1 MRVLFHVQHLLGVGH
16 LRRAELL
23 VAAMAERGMAVTV
36 ALGGMPVA
44 EMPFAGAEI
53 AQLPPTRL
61 DGANFK
67 ILYDADGNPIT
78 DAWRDARRDS
88 LLGLYERLQPD
99 IVLLEMFPFGRWRF
113 RFELEPL
120 LARAALDRPRVRCVA
135 SVRDILVETKH
146 PERAVRG
153 AEIAR
158 DHLDAV
164 LVHSDPSLF
173 TFAETYPH
181 AAALADR
188 THYTGYV
195 TEAADRRRGEPT
207 GEVIVSAGGG
217 AAAGSL
223 MATAMDARP
232 RTPLADRVWR
242 FFTGPRCPDD
252 VFAALR
258 ARADARTIVERF
270 DPQFQ
275 QRLDGCALS
284 ISQAGYNTVMNLLR
298 AEAPAVVVP
307 YAEGD
312 ETEQEYRAR
321 RLEALGLLSVVPET
335 ALSPATLTAAIG
347 AALAGSAAARP
358 SIDLDGAANAAR
370 MLAELAEAARDARP
384 AGAASPPAT
393 RKSA

>member
-23 VAAMAERGMAVTV
+23 VDAMARRGMAVTV

-53 AQLPPTRL
+53 AQLPPARL

-67 ILYDADGNPIT
+67 TLYDGEGRPIT
-78 DAWRDARRDS
+78 DSWRDARRDA
-88 LLGLYERLQPD
+88 LLALYERLQPD
-99 IVLLEMFPFGRWRF
+99 IVLMEMFPFGRWRF

-120 LARAALDRPRVRCVA
+120 LARASRDRPRVKCVA

-153 AEIAR
+153 AELAR

-164 LVHSDPSLF
+164 LVHSDPALF
-173 TFAETYPH
+173 TFDETYPH
-181 AAALADR
+181 AASLGDR
-188 THYTGYV
+188 IHYTGYV
-195 TEAADRRRGEPT
+195 TEAGNRQRGVPT
-207 GEVIVSAGGG
+207 GDVIVSAGGG
-217 AAAGSL
+217 AAAGALLS
-223 MATAMDARP
+223 TAMAARP
-232 RTPLADRVWR
+232 LTPLADRVWR

-258 ARADARTIVERF
+258 DQADERTVVERF

-275 QRLDGCALS
+275 ARLDACALS

-298 AEAPAVVVP
+298 AEVPAVVVP

-312 ETEQEYRAR
+312 ETEQAYRATR
-321 RLEALGLLSVVPET
+321 MAALGLLAVASEAT
-335 ALSPATLTAAIG
+335 LSPQTLAA
-347 AALAGSAAARP
+347 AVDTALAGSAAARP
-358 SIDLDGAANAAR
+358 AIDLDGADDAAR
-370 MLAELAEAARDARP
+370 LIEGLAGTRDTAPAAGMG
-384 AGAASPPAT
+384 AGAP
-393 RKSA
+393 

>member
-23 VAAMAERGMAVTV
+23 VAAMADRGMAVTV

-44 EMPFAGAEI
+44 EMPFAGADI
-53 AQLPPTRL
+53 AQLPPVRL

-67 ILYDADGNPIT
+67 ILYDGEDNPVT
-78 DAWRDARRDS
+78 DAWRDARRDA
-88 LLGLYERLQPD
+88 LLAVYERLQPD
-99 IVLLEMFPFGRWRF
+99 IVLMEMFPFGRWRF

-120 LARAALDRPRVRCVA
+120 LARAALDRPRVKCVA

-146 PERAVRG
+146 PERAARG
-153 AEIAR
+153 AELAR

-164 LVHSDPSLF
+164 LVHSDPALF
-173 TFAETYPH
+173 TFDETYPH
-181 AAALADR
+181 AASLADR
-188 THYTGYV
+188 IHYTGYV
-195 TEAADRRRGEPT
+195 TEAGDRRKGVPT
-207 GEVIVSAGGG
+207 GDVIVSAGGG

-223 MATAMDARP
+223 LATAMAARP
-232 RTPLADRVWR
+232 QTPLADRVWR
-242 FFTGPRCPDD
+242 FFTGPRCPED
-252 VFAALR
+252 VFRDLR
-258 ARADARTIVERF
+258 SHADERTIVERF

-275 QRLDGCALS
+275 ARLDGCALS

-298 AEAPAVVVP
+298 AEVPAVVVP

-321 RLEALGLLSVVPET
+321 RMEALGLLSVVSET
-335 ALSPATLTAAIG
+335 ALTPDALTAAIG
-347 AALAGSAAARP
+347 TALAGSARP
-358 SIDLDGAANAAR
+358 RPAMDLEGAAHAAR
-370 MLAELAEAARDARP
+370 MIEALAQGALAAAPAADAR
-384 AGAASPPAT
+384 SPEG